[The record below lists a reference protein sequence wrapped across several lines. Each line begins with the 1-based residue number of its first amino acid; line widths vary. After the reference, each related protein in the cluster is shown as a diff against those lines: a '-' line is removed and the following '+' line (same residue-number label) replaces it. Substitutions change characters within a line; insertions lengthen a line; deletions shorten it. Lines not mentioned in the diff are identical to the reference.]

1 MVHRWYTEKPYAIE
15 NIMRR
20 KRKFSSLF
28 LCQNITRRRERRMFS
43 DKILEKIFARKELQR
58 LDLQTQSEVIHA
70 IEEVLEEVKEDASS
84 VSE

>member
-1 MVHRWYTEKPYAIE
+1 MVHGWYTEKPYANE

-28 LCQNITRRRERRMFS
+28 LCQNIDRRRKKRMFS
-43 DKILEKIFARKELQR
+43 DEILEKIFARKELQR

-70 IEEVLEEVKEDASS
+70 IEEVLEEEKEDASS

>member
-1 MVHRWYTEKPYAIE
+1 
-15 NIMRR
+15 
-20 KRKFSSLF
+20 
-28 LCQNITRRRERRMFS
+28 MFS
-43 DKILEKIFARKELQR
+43 DEILEKIFARKELQI